1 MIESFSTYFKIKQ
14 RTVLVLQKK
23 SQYFKKSDHD
33 FIHQNMNNR
42 LILICFIE
50 QQLNILFLRYLV
62 EVNSYDSTG
71 KLRVF
76 GIYDQA
82 EYPLHVYFWRVELI
96 RSKGIPEKALHK
108 KVTEEKLEFDT
119 CDSLDHKSKDLTWA
133 KIHMETCKQGIFYRR
148 DNVYKEKN
156 IIFAFY
162 TDVSK
167 NQQEHYP
174 KDTLIIRYN
183 LYHITYHTV

>member
-1 MIESFSTYFKIKQ
+1 MIEGFSTYFKIKQ

-42 LILICFIE
+42 LTLICYK
-50 QQLNILFLRYLV
+50 LFMEHLLDISFSRYLV

-82 EYPLHVYFWRVELI
+82 GYPLYIGTIQWDFGTLECVRLLLNFYSRGNFVR
-96 RSKGIPEKALHK
+96 GIDCAYQNFK
-108 KVTEEKLEFDT
+108 K
-119 CDSLDHKSKDLTWA
+119 
-133 KIHMETCKQGIFYRR
+133 
-148 DNVYKEKN
+148 
-156 IIFAFY
+156 
-162 TDVSK
+162 
-167 NQQEHYP
+167 
-174 KDTLIIRYN
+174 
-183 LYHITYHTV
+183 